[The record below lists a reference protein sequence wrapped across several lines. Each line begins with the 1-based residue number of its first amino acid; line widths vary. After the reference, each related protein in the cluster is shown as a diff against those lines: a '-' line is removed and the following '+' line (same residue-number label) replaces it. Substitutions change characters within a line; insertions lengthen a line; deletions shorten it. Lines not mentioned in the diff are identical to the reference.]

1 MMCVAKL
8 NNFTR
13 AIQQINESISP
24 DIPPTLMAVAV
35 ALDDDG
41 WHAQAGLVL
50 NRYKK
55 AVLRPKSTLMQANTV
70 TNPTPLIIRPKRDVA
85 EPI

>member
-1 MMCVAKL
+1 MAVAV
-8 NNFTR
+8 
-13 AIQQINESISP
+13 AV
-24 DIPPTLMAVAV
+24 AVAV

-50 NRYKK
+50 NGYKK
-55 AVLRPKSTLMQANTV
+55 AVLRPKSTLMQA